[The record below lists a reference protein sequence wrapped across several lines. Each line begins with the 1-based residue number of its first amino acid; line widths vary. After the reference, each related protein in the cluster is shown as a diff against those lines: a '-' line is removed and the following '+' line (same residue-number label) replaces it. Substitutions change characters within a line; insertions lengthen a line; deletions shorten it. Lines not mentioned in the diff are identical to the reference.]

1 MKLLEPLL
9 IGPSGLTLASRVM
22 FGPMETNLGSGR
34 SLSPAHVAFYTRRA
48 SGGAGI
54 VVTEI
59 ASVHESDWPYER
71 APLASQCGPGWRSV
85 ADAVRVVAP
94 ECVVLAGLGHSGGQG
109 TSHWSQ
115 GVLWAPSP
123 VPEVATRE
131 VPKIMEQR
139 DIDAVVAGFVAAA
152 RSAMESGLAGVEINI
167 GQFSLLRQFISGLTN
182 MRGDAYGQDKLR
194 FAREVLASVRD
205 AIGSGVLAVRLSCDE
220 MAPWAGVTP
229 EAAVDV
235 AVALAPLGVDLITV
249 VRGSIYTSAA
259 TQPDMHADP
268 GFNIGLARQ
277 IREGLRAAS
286 ISVPVVAQGSIVD
299 WGQAEWAIGD
309 GVCDAVE
316 MTRAQLADADLV
328 AKLRSDSMAS
338 IRPCLLCNQTCKVR
352 DNRNPIITCVMDPRT
367 GHELDDL
374 PEGAG
379 QVAGSRESLTVL
391 GAGVAGMEA
400 ARVAA
405 LAGWRVTIRERSSR
419 AGGAVR
425 SAAVA
430 TGRERLALATDWLEA
445 QCVAL
450 GVTFEFGVTDG
461 AARAGG
467 VPVGLPGGL
476 PAGATIV
483 ATGGVSGTLPFHVD
497 ADAVVFHDVEVLDGA
512 VLPEGPIAVWDPIG
526 GPIAIAMAEW
536 LSDRGHRITLITP
549 DLLVGEK
556 LALSGDLAPSQNRLH
571 GRGITLHKRAILRRV
586 GASSVEVEDRF
597 SAVMSTIDAVAVVA
611 CGQRLPD
618 TSVDPEE
625 LLPQVGD
632 RVAPRTI
639 HEAILEGRRAAQSL
653 R

>member
-1 MKLLEPLL
+1 MKLLEPLP
-9 IGPSGLTLASRVM
+9 IGPSGLSLPSRVL

-34 SLSPAHVAFYTRRA
+34 SLSPAHVAFYARRA
-48 SGGAGI
+48 AGGAGL

-71 APLASQCGPGWRSV
+71 APLAAQCGAGWCAV
-85 ADAVRVVAP
+85 ADAIRAVAP
-94 ECVVLAGLGHSGGQG
+94 DCVVLGGLGHSGGQG

-139 DIDAVVAGFVAAA
+139 DIDAVVAGFVAAT

-194 FAREVLASVRD
+194 FAREVLAGVRD
-205 AIGSGVLAVRLSCDE
+205 AAGSGVLAVRLSCDE

-259 TQPDMHADP
+259 TQPDMHVEP

-277 IREGLRAAS
+277 VRDGLRAAS

-328 AKLRSDSMAS
+328 AKLRSDSTAS

-367 GHELDDL
+367 GHELDD
-374 PEGAG
+374 PPGDG
-379 QVAGSRESLTVL
+379 SQVAGSRGSLTVL

-405 LAGWRVTIRERSSR
+405 SAGWRVTIRERSSR
-419 AGGAVR
+419 AGGVVR

-430 TGRERLALATDWLEA
+430 TGRERLALAADWLEA

-450 GVTFEFGVTDG
+450 GVTFEFGETGG
-461 AARAGG
+461 AALAG
-467 VPVGLPGGL
+467 GLPGGL
-476 PAGATIV
+476 PGGATIV

-497 ADAVVFHDVEVLDGA
+497 ADAVVLHDVEVLDGA
-512 VLPEGPIAVWDPIG
+512 ALPEGPIAVWDPIG

-571 GRGITLHKRAILRRV
+571 GRGITLHKRAILRWV
-586 GASSVEVEDRF
+586 GGSSVEVEDRF

-618 TSVDPEE
+618 TSVDPDE
-625 LLPQVGD
+625 LLPQIGD